1 MKSTSKVSKP
11 VKVLKDG
18 YGAHWHAVGWLAAIA
33 LVLSASTMTLSA
45 SAQNRITVTPTVIYR
60 AVTDVKTQLNRIEAK
75 IDRLATQ
82 CGPTSES
89 LCEEAAIPNKAVT
102 ETTDRVNT
110 ITDQQKTAPLA
121 APQPSS
127 DVTKC
132 RLACEDDF
140 NACAKITPNEKM
152 YESCKAPYESCW
164 SKCGQ

>member
-1 MKSTSKVSKP
+1 M
-11 VKVLKDG
+11 KDG

-75 IDRLATQ
+75 IDRLGTQ
-82 CGPTSES
+82 CGPTQAA
-89 LCEEAAIPNKAVT
+89 CEETGTAPSNKAVT
-102 ETTDRVNT
+102 ETTDRVET
-110 ITDQQKTAPLA
+110 TTKEQSTTQV

-132 RLACEDDF
+132 RLGCEDDF
-140 NACAKITPNEKM
+140 NACSKITPNEKM

-164 SKCGQ
+164 TKCGQ